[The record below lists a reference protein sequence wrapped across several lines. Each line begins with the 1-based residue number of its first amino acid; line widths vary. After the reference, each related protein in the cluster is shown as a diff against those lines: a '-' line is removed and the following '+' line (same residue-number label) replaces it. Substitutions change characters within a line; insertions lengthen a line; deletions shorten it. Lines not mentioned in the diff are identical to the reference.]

1 MPAGSSFKCCASTL
15 QTISGPIYHVFLGPK
30 SVFQFLSAR
39 NVPVINNI
47 TWLPA
52 VLVKCSN
59 VVSVACRIQFVTY
72 SIRNVGNGIFRQK
85 FLDPDRELDQHQNR
99 MFFYRATICVSASL
113 LWPGVRL
120 SVRQSVTF
128 VHSIHTAEDVVKLL
142 CRPGRPIILVFE
154 SPAPI
159 LNSKGIFR
167 ALFSGGAKYNGVGN
181 VCVFPLK
188 SPSISE
194 TVRDRP
200 MVAMEH

>member
-99 MFFYRATICVSASL
+99 MFFLPRDDMRKRVFAVARC
-113 LWPGVRL
+113 P
-120 SVRQSVTF
+120 SVRPSVCHVRAF
-128 VHSIHTAEDVVKLL
+128 YPYGWR
-142 CRPGRPIILVFE
+142 CRQTSLSAR
-154 SPAPI
+154 
-159 LNSKGIFR
+159 
-167 ALFSGGAKYNGVGN
+167 
-181 VCVFPLK
+181 
-188 SPSISE
+188 
-194 TVRDRP
+194 
-200 MVAMEH
+200 